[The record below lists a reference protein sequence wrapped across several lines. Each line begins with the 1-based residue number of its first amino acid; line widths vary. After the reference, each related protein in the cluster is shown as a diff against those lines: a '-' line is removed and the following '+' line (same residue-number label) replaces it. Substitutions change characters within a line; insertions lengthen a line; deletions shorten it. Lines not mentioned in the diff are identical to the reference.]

1 MMTAC
6 RWRPAMAD
14 FTLTAKQQE
23 AQELLNGPAQHVML
37 AGGSRSGKTVLIVRK
52 IIQRAL
58 KAPGSRH
65 AILRF
70 RFGHCKQ
77 SIVHG
82 TYPWVRKNCFPQIPY
97 SPSEINHSDWFSTLP
112 GGSEIW
118 FGGLDDKE
126 RVEKILG
133 NEYAS
138 IGLNECSQIPY
149 SSRNMAVTRLAQ
161 KVMDRATGQPLRLKM
176 YYDENPPDKGHWS
189 YKLFKTKVDPDTKAS
204 LGDPDNYAFMQLNP
218 RDNIENLPPEYIKT
232 LESLPPRLRKRF
244 LDGEFRDA
252 SPNAL
257 FSEEIF
263 ERWRNLDGELPDML
277 RIVVAVDP
285 SGADD
290 EESTDNDEI
299 GIVVCGLGVDGNGY
313 VLEDLTCKVGPEK
326 WGKIATGAFDRHA
339 ADRIVAEVNYG
350 GAMVGAVIRAA
361 RPRTPFRAVTASRG
375 KVVRAEPISTLAEQG
390 KIRMA
395 GIFRELEDELCAFT
409 TYGYTG
415 DRSPN
420 RADAMI
426 WGFSDLFPELTKQE
440 EKEQFVQQPAFIHRR
455 SSHGWMRR

>member
-1 MMTAC
+1 MSE
-6 RWRPAMAD
+6 
-14 FTLTAKQQE
+14 FHLTPKQQE

-37 AGGSRSGKTVLIVRK
+37 AGGSRSGKTVLAVRK

-70 RFGHCKQ
+70 RFGHCIQ

-97 SPSEINHSDWFSTLP
+97 TPKEINHSAWFATLP
-112 GGSEIW
+112 GGSEVW

-138 IGLNECSQIPY
+138 IMLNECSQIPY
-149 SSRNMAVTRLAQ
+149 ASRNMAVTRLAQ
-161 KVMDRATGQPLRLKM
+161 KVEDRATGKPLRLKM

-189 YKLFKTKVDPDTKAS
+189 YKLFKTHQDPDSKQY
-204 LGDPDNYAFMQLNP
+204 LPDPENYAFMQLNP
-218 RDNIENLPPEYIKT
+218 RDNVENLPPEYLKT

-252 SPNAL
+252 APNAL
-257 FSEEIF
+257 FSDEVL
-263 ERWRNLDGELPDML
+263 ERWRNIDQDLPEML

-290 EESTDNDEI
+290 NENVDNDEI

-313 VLEDLTCKVGPEK
+313 VLEDLTCKAGPGT
-326 WGKIATGAFDRHA
+326 WGRVATQAFERHG
-339 ADRIVAEVNYG
+339 ADRIVAEVNFG
-350 GAMVGAVIRAA
+350 GAMVGSTIRAA
-361 RPRTPFRAVTASRG
+361 RPRTPFRPVTASRG
-375 KVVRAEPISTLAEQG
+375 KVVRAEPISTLCDSG

-395 GIFRELEDELCAFT
+395 GFFRELEDELTAFT

-415 DRSPN
+415 DHSPN

-426 WGFSDLFPELTKQE
+426 WGMSDLFPDMLKHEDEIK
-440 EKEQFVQQPAFIHRR
+440 KPQQTPFIRR
-455 SSHGWMRR
+455 PSRTGWMRT

>member
-1 MMTAC
+1 
-6 RWRPAMAD
+6 MAEA
-14 FTLTAKQQE
+14 FKLTPKQAE

-82 TYPWVRKNCFPQIPY
+82 TYPWVRKTCFPQVPY
-97 SPSEINHSDWFSTLP
+97 DASEVNHSDWFAKLP

-138 IGLNECSQIPY
+138 ILLNECSQIPY
-149 SSRNMAVTRLAQ
+149 ASRNMAVTRLAQ
-161 KVMDRATGQPLRLKM
+161 KVEDRATGKPLRLKM

-189 YKLFKTKVDPDTKAS
+189 YRLFKTHQDPESKQS
-204 LGDPDNYAFMQLNP
+204 LPDPDNFAFMQLNP
-218 RDNIENLPPEYIKT
+218 RDNVENLGEGYIQT
-232 LESLPPRLRKRF
+232 LESLPARMRKRF
-244 LDGEFRDA
+244 LEGEFRDA
-252 SPNAL
+252 APNAL
-257 FSEEIF
+257 FSDEVM
-263 ERWRNLDGELPDML
+263 ERWRNIDQEMPDML
-277 RIVVAVDP
+277 RIVVAIDP

-290 EESTDNDEI
+290 TDNADNDEI

-313 VLEDLTCKVGPEK
+313 VLEDLSCRAGPGT
-326 WGKIATGAFDRHA
+326 WGAIATAAFDRHA

-361 RPRTPFRAVTASRG
+361 RPRTPFRPVTASRG
-375 KVVRAEPISTLAEQG
+375 KVVRAEPIATLMETG
-390 KIRMA
+390 KVRMA
-395 GIFRELEDELCAFT
+395 GIFRELEDELTAFT
-409 TYGYTG
+409 TTGYTG
-415 DRSPN
+415 DHSPN

-426 WGFSDLFPELTKQE
+426 WGMSDLFPELTKGE
-440 EKEQFVQQPAFIHRR
+440 DKPAAPPPPVFIHRP
-455 SSHGWMRR
+455 SSTSWMRR

>member
-1 MMTAC
+1 MPSSMG
-6 RWRPAMAD
+6 D
-14 FTLTAKQQE
+14 FHLTAKQEE

-37 AGGSRSGKTVLIVRK
+37 AGGSRSGKTVLVVRK

-70 RFGHCKQ
+70 RFGHCVQ

-82 TYPWVRKNCFPQIPY
+82 TYPWVRKACFPQIPY
-97 SPSEINHSDWFSTLP
+97 TAKEINHSAWFATLP
-112 GGSEIW
+112 GGSEVW

-138 IGLNECSQIPY
+138 ILLNECSQIPY
-149 SSRNMAVTRLAQ
+149 ASRNMAVTRLAQ
-161 KVMDRATGQPLRLKM
+161 KVEDRATGKPLRLKM

-189 YKLFKTKVDPDTKAS
+189 YKLFKTHQDPDSKQY
-204 LGDPDNYAFMQLNP
+204 LPDPENYGFMQLNP
-218 RDNIENLPPEYIKT
+218 RDNLENLPPEYLKT
-232 LESLPPRLRKRF
+232 LEALPPRLRKRF
-244 LDGEFRDA
+244 LEGEFRDA
-252 SPNAL
+252 APNAL
-257 FSEEIF
+257 FSDEVL
-263 ERWRNLDGELPDML
+263 ERWRVIDQELPEML

-290 EESTDNDEI
+290 DDNTENDEI

-313 VLEDLTCKVGPEK
+313 VLEDLTCRAGPGT
-326 WGKIATGAFDRHA
+326 WGRVATQAFERHA
-339 ADRIVAEVNYG
+339 ADRIVAEINFG
-350 GAMVGAVIRAA
+350 GAMVGAVIRSA
-361 RPRTPFRAVTASRG
+361 RPRTPFRPVTASRG
-375 KVVRAEPISTLAEQG
+375 KVVRAEPIATLCETG
-390 KIRMA
+390 RVRMA
-395 GIFRELEDELCAFT
+395 GVFRELEDELTAFT

-415 DRSPN
+415 DHSPN

-426 WGFSDLFPELTKQE
+426 WGMSDLFPELLKHE
-440 EKEQFVQQPAFIHRR
+440 DEIKKPLPAAIHRPR
-455 SSHGWMRR
+455 PNGWMRV

>member
-1 MMTAC
+1 
-6 RWRPAMAD
+6 MAD
-14 FTLTAKQQE
+14 FHLTAKQEQ
-23 AQELLNGPAQHVML
+23 AQELLNGPATHVML

-70 RFGHCKQ
+70 RFGHCVQ

-82 TYPWVRKNCFPQIPY
+82 TYPWVRKNCFPQVPY
-97 SPSEINHSDWFSTLP
+97 SAKEINHSAWFATLP

-138 IGLNECSQIPY
+138 VHLNECSQIPFA
-149 SSRNMAVTRLAQ
+149 SRNMAVTRLAQ
-161 KVMDRATGQPLRLKM
+161 KVEDRATGQPLRLKM

-189 YKLFKTKVDPDTKAS
+189 YKLFKTHQDPDSKQLLA
-204 LGDPDNYAFMQLNP
+204 DPDNYQFMQLNP
-218 RDNIENLPPEYIKT
+218 RDNLENLPTEYLKT
-232 LESLPPRLRKRF
+232 LESLPVRLRKRF
-244 LDGEFRDA
+244 LEGEFRDA
-252 SPNAL
+252 APNAL
-257 FSEEIF
+257 FSDEII
-263 ERWRNLDGELPDML
+263 ERWRLIDQELPEML

-290 EESTDNDEI
+290 EENTDNDEI
-299 GIVVCGLGVDGNGY
+299 GIIVCGLGVDGNGY
-313 VLEDLTCKVGPEK
+313 ILEDLTCKAGPAT
-326 WGKIATGAFDRHA
+326 WGRVATNAFERHA

-350 GAMVGAVIRAA
+350 GAMVGSVIRSA
-361 RPRTPFRAVTASRG
+361 RPRTPFRPVTASRG
-375 KVVRAEPISTLAEQG
+375 KVVRAEPISTLMEQG
-390 KIRMA
+390 KVRMA
-395 GIFRELEDELCAFT
+395 GFFRELEDELTAFT

-415 DRSPN
+415 DHSPN

-426 WGFSDLFPELTKQE
+426 WGMSDLFPELLKYD
-440 EKEQFVQQPAFIHRR
+440 EKPLEPKKPQFIHRAGGN
-455 SSHGWMRR
+455 GWMRTL

>member
-1 MMTAC
+1 MGEFA
-6 RWRPAMAD
+6 
-14 FTLTAKQQE
+14 LTAKQLE

-37 AGGSRSGKTVLIVRK
+37 AGGSRSGKTVLMVRK
-52 IIQRAL
+52 ILQRAL

-82 TYPWVRKNCFPQIPY
+82 TYPWVRKHCFPQVPY
-97 SPSEINHSDWFSTLP
+97 SPKEINHSDWFATLP
-112 GGSEIW
+112 GGSEVW

-138 IGLNECSQIPY
+138 ILLNECSQIPY
-149 SSRNMAVTRLAQ
+149 ASRNMAVTRLAQ
-161 KVMDRATGQPLRLKM
+161 KVEDRATGKPLRLKM

-189 YKLFKTKVDPDTKAS
+189 YKLFRTHQDPESKQS
-204 LGDPDNYAFMQLNP
+204 LPDPGNYAYLQLNP
-218 RDNIENLPPEYIKT
+218 RDNLENLPEEYIKS

-244 LDGEFRDA
+244 LEGEFRDA
-252 SPNAL
+252 APNAL
-257 FSEEIF
+257 FSDEVL
-263 ERWRNLDGELPDML
+263 ERWRLIDQDLPEML

-290 EESTDNDEI
+290 EENTDNDEI

-313 VLEDLTCKVGPEK
+313 VLEDLTCKAGPDT
-326 WGKIATGAFDRHA
+326 WGRVATGAFDRHA
-339 ADRIVAEVNYG
+339 ADRIVAEVNFG

-361 RPRTPFRAVTASRG
+361 RARTPFRPVTASRG
-375 KVVRAEPISTLAEQG
+375 KVVRAEPISTLVESG
-390 KIRMA
+390 KVRMA
-395 GIFRELEDELCAFT
+395 GIFRELEDELTAFT
-409 TYGYTG
+409 TYGYMG
-415 DRSPN
+415 DHSPN

-426 WGFSDLFPELTKQE
+426 WGMSDLFPELTK
-440 EKEQFVQQPAFIHRR
+440 EQKKVETPPPPRFVHRPGGT
-455 SSHGWMRR
+455 GWMRTL